1 MTTIGHKLTA
11 DNAVLQTFIIVLGED
26 NLNAVEALLWASI
39 LLLYTSLRVCLAAA
53 QTRLELDSGARV
65 EPLVWAVVLIAG
77 SFIVLSGWVFWSVGL
92 SLLLIMHYEGWEL
105 VLECCGLL
113 ARKRSI
119 GQEIVLVGAAHA
131 VTLLQWLHFL
141 VTYTSFLGFP
151 IQFFLFYKLA
161 RVFQKLQEDSWR
173 YRGYHHSTNLL
184 LQKCPPLTPAELE
197 GLGDERCCMCW
208 EALRDSTCSRLPCRH
223 VHHV

>member
-11 DNAVLQTFIIVLGED
+11 DNAVLQTLIIILGED
-26 NLNAVEALLWASI
+26 NLNAVEVLLWASI
-39 LLLYTSLRVCLAAA
+39 LLLYTSLRVCLSAA
-53 QTRLELDSGARV
+53 QTRLELDSAARV
-65 EPLVWAVVLIAG
+65 EPLVWAVVVLTG
-77 SFIVLSGWVFWSVGL
+77 SFMVLSGWVFWSVGL

-113 ARKRSI
+113 TRKRSI
-119 GQEIVLVGAAHA
+119 GREIVLMGTAHA

-161 RVFQKLQEDSWR
+161 RVFQKLQEDGWR

-184 LQKCPPLTPAELE
+184 LQRCPPLTSAELE
-197 GLGDERCCMCW
+197 SLGDERCCMCW
-208 EALRDSTCSRLPCRH
+208 EALRESTCSRLPCRH